1 MIHINVHEPQEI
13 MDLLRA
19 KSGEQSISIQNFTP
33 GDYLIGNIAIERKTI
48 GDFLGSLAQGRL
60 FEQLQR
66 LKSCYP
72 VSFLLVEAFDLTHF
86 QNPKA
91 IYGALLHIML
101 EMNIKI
107 IFTQSKEQTADV
119 LLLLA
124 GRKMAGRKNTA
135 AENTEKTIQASA
147 VHTNREKDAH
157 AEVMRRKKQMQFHR
171 RQREALES
179 IPLVGKQKAKLLL
192 EKFGSLQGVFTA
204 SRSELRK
211 VPGIGRKAAANIKK
225 MWEMRV

>member
-1 MIHINVHEPQEI
+1 MIQINIHEPQEI
-13 MDLLRA
+13 IDLLRSKA
-19 KSGEQSISIQNFTP
+19 GEQNVSIGNFTP
-33 GDYLIGNIAIERKTI
+33 GDYLIGNMAVERKTI

-66 LKSCYP
+66 MKSCYP
-72 VSFLLVEAFDLTHF
+72 VSFLLVEAFDLAHF
-86 QNPKA
+86 QKPKA

-101 EMNIKI
+101 AMNIKV
-107 IFTQSKEQTADV
+107 IFTQSKEQTAEV

-124 GRKMAGRKNTA
+124 GRKNAAAKSTGETIPAGK
-135 AENTEKTIQASA
+135 
-147 VHTNREKDAH
+147 
-157 AEVMRRKKQMQFHR
+157 KKQMFFS
-171 RQREALES
+171 RQQLEALES

-211 VPGIGRKAAANIKK
+211 IPGIGRKAAANIKK